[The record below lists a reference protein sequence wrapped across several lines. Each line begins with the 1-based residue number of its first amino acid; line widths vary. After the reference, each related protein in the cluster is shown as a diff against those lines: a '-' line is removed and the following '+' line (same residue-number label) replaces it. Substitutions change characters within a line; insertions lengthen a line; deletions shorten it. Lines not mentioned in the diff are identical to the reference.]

1 MPEMRRG
8 KSVYYDSYK
17 TRRGAEKVKKK
28 LDDMGYPN
36 VFIRKYKGMWD
47 VRYD

>member
-17 TRRGAEKVKKK
+17 TRCGAERVKKK
-28 LDDMGYPN
+28 LDD
-36 VFIRKYKGMWD
+36 I
-47 VRYD
+47 

>member
-1 MPEMRRG
+1 MRRG

-17 TRRGAEKVKKK
+17 TRWGAERAKKR
-28 LDDMGYPN
+28 LENMGYPN

-47 VRYD
+47 VRYA